1 MSYEEEDTSIKHT
14 RGVEPSFLGRNL
26 QDQIEQIC
34 EVLLYFCSSN
44 LVFIFFQSRICI
56 HTYNISQAKTSRI
69 RLKKSAKFSGTLLRR
84 TSGAL
89 LRYKKMKKFK
99 NRKKTE
105 TLEDLPCVTWF
116 GAVYINALNPKP

>member
-1 MSYEEEDTSIKHT
+1 LSYEEEDTSIKHT

-26 QDQIEQIC
+26 QDQIDKSASD
-34 EVLLYFCSSN
+34 FCSSN

-99 NRKKTE
+99 NRKKPE